1 MDSANVSLEDRKGDV
16 GVIWVLDVL
25 SRKGRND
32 EMLEWR
38 NVEALRWDCSDRSA
52 RLVKVI
58 VDGGC
63 VEDNWRLSKLGN
75 WETRVGCLGSKA
87 ERWTARESLY
97 KWNGLPPTVNIMLIA
112 PAKTL
117 GREGSISPTRFC
129 EPLVT
134 RFTVLSTQW
143 RKEMR
148 MWGSSSLVWISS

>member
-1 MDSANVSLEDRKGDV
+1 M
-16 GVIWVLDVL
+16 
-25 SRKGRND
+25 
-32 EMLEWR
+32 
-38 NVEALRWDCSDRSA
+38 
-52 RLVKVI
+52 RLVKGI

-148 MWGSSSLVWISS
+148 MWGSSSLV